1 MIRGRGRGRRL
12 SRTCLLISASLLAGV
27 AWGQPR
33 GGILSVR
40 LVNGTTGGAGAA
52 ETVTLFR
59 LRNEMIPAE
68 ELGPVEGSFTIEN
81 IEVEGERPM
90 LLQVTYDGVNYN
102 EPVSFGRGYEADV
115 TVTVYESTD
124 VWDEAKIEV
133 ASARYVYRRQADRLL
148 VDKIFL
154 VQNRSDPPVTYYD
167 PDGSFRFHLP
177 SRELL
182 ELNSV
187 SAQGTSGMPVPQQAS
202 PLPGGEGYVTKTA
215 FKPGET
221 EIDVSY
227 SVSYDDASFTMSEKA
242 FYDLPEIFVFTAPPD
257 IDVDAPGWENLGTE
271 PQGRFAAVRRLNVP
285 EGTDLAVTVSGG
297 TDVSGSAS
305 SAGGQSQAPRG
316 PITRIPDT
324 TLAAKWV
331 VVMLMAAALGYGL
344 LTALLPPRSEK
355 RGG

>member
-1 MIRGRGRGRRL
+1 MKATRRWL
-12 SRTCLLISASLLAGV
+12 VPMGFAFATALVAGTASS
-27 AWGQPR
+27 QPR
-33 GGILSVR
+33 GGVLSVR
-40 LVNGTTGGAGAA
+40 LVNGTSGGAGAA
-52 ETVTLFR
+52 EKVTLFR
-59 LRNEMIPAE
+59 LRNEMVPAE
-68 ELGPVEGSFTIEN
+68 ELGPVEGAFTIEN

-90 LLQVTYDGVNYN
+90 LLQVTYGGVNYN
-102 EPVSFGRGYEADV
+102 EPVRFGRGYEADV

-124 VWDEAKIEV
+124 VWDPATMEV
-133 ASARYVYRRQADRLL
+133 ASARYVYRRQGDRLL

-154 VQNRSDPPVTYYD
+154 VQNRTSPPVTYYD
-167 PDGSFRFHLP
+167 PEGSFRFHLP

-202 PLPGGEGYVTKTA
+202 PLPGGEGYITKTA

-227 SVSYDDASFTMSEKA
+227 SVSYADASFTMSERA
-242 FYDLPEIFVFTAPPD
+242 FYDFPEIFVFTAPPD
-257 IDVDAPGWENLGTE
+257 INVDAPGWENLGTE

-285 EGTDLAVTVSGG
+285 EGTDLTVTVSGG
-297 TDVSGSAS
+297 TEASGGATAS
-305 SAGGQSQAPRG
+305 GDGQAQAPHG

-324 TLAAKWV
+324 TLSAKWV

-344 LTALLPPRSEK
+344 LAALLPPRSEK
-355 RGG
+355 QGG